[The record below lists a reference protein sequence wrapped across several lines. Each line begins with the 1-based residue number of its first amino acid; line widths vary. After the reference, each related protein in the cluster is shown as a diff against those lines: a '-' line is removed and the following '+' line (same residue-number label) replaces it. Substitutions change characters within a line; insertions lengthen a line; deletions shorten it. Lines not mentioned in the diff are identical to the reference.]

1 MGPVHRRIELGRVAG
16 PVRRRIALGRVAGLV
31 LLPLAASALVSGCG
45 FRLRTSTQL
54 PFRRLYTNFPR
65 NSAIG
70 SEFRA
75 LLRTT
80 GDTAVVD
87 KPEQADAQ
95 LLVLREAREREVV
108 GFTSTGRPREYQLR
122 LRLRFRVL
130 DERGREWLE
139 PTELLLRREITS
151 SEIEMVTRQQEEE
164 MLYRE
169 MQSDAVQ
176 LMLRRLMALKPR

>member
-1 MGPVHRRIELGRVAG
+1 
-16 PVRRRIALGRVAGLV
+16 
-31 LLPLAASALVSGCG
+31 
-45 FRLRTSTQL
+45 
-54 PFRRLYTNFPR
+54 
-65 NSAIG
+65 
-70 SEFRA
+70 
-75 LLRTT
+75 
-80 GDTAVVD
+80 
-87 KPEQADAQ
+87 
-95 LLVLREAREREVV
+95 VV

-176 LMLRRLMALKPR
+176 LMLRRLMALKPRP

>member
-1 MGPVHRRIELGRVAG
+1 MPA
-16 PVRRRIALGRVAGLV
+16 RRRRKLTRLLAWGLV
-31 LLPLAASALVSGCG
+31 LPASALVSAGCG
-45 FRLRTSTQL
+45 FRLRTSSQM
-54 PFRRLYTNFPR
+54 PFRKLYSSFAR
-65 NSAIG
+65 NSAMG

-75 LLRTT
+75 LLRNT
-80 GDTAVVD
+80 GDTVIVD
-87 KPEQADAQ
+87 RPEEADAQ
-95 LLVLREAREREVV
+95 LIVLQEAREREIV

-130 DERGREWLE
+130 DAKGREWLA

-151 SEIEMVTRQQEEE
+151 SDIEMVTRQQEEE

-176 LMLRRLMALKPR
+176 LMLRRLIALPPR

>member
-1 MGPVHRRIELGRVAG
+1 MSSG
-16 PVRRRIALGRVAGLV
+16 RRRSLTGLV
-31 LLPLAASALVSGCG
+31 ACGLAVPVTALIATGCG
-45 FRLRTSTQL
+45 FKLRTASEM
-54 PFRRLYTNFPR
+54 PFRKLYSGFAR
-65 NSAIG
+65 NSAMG

-75 LLRTT
+75 LLRNT
-80 GDTAVVD
+80 GDTLVVD
-87 KPEQADAQ
+87 RPEEADAQ
-95 LLVLREAREREVV
+95 LIILQEAREREIV

-130 DERGREWLE
+130 DAKGREWLG

-151 SEIEMVTRQQEEE
+151 SDIEMVTRQQEEE

-176 LMLRRLMALKPR
+176 LMLRRLIALPKR

>member
-1 MGPVHRRIELGRVAG
+1 MRQQH
-16 PVRRRIALGRVAGLV
+16 RRIALGRAAGLV
-31 LLPLAASALVSGCG
+31 LLLPLGAQTLLAGCG
-45 FRLRTSTQL
+45 FKLRTSTQL
-54 PFRRLYTNFPR
+54 PFKRLYTNFAR

-176 LMLRRLMALKPR
+176 LMLRRLMALKPRP

>member
-1 MGPVHRRIELGRVAG
+1 MASSERRSLTGL
-16 PVRRRIALGRVAGLV
+16 IAYG
-31 LLPLAASALVSGCG
+31 LAAPAAALIASGCG
-45 FRLRTSTQL
+45 FKLRTASEM
-54 PFRRLYTNFPR
+54 PFRKLYSGFAR
-65 NSAIG
+65 NSAMG

-75 LLRTT
+75 LLRNT
-80 GDTAVVD
+80 GDTVIVERPD
-87 KPEQADAQ
+87 EADAQ
-95 LLVLREAREREVV
+95 LIILQEAREREIV

-130 DERGREWLE
+130 DAKGREWLG

-151 SEIEMVTRQQEEE
+151 SDIEMVTRQQEEE

-176 LMLRRLMALKPR
+176 LMIRRLIALPRR